1 MFSVYYHI
9 YVPSPSYCNQRA
21 KENFCM
27 TIACS
32 CTFDKNVTVTKVA
45 YFSNHVVEGTGS
57 MIQES
62 LLLYL
67 LGRVANIATAV
78 TVRPAAVV

>member
-1 MFSVYYHI
+1 
-9 YVPSPSYCNQRA
+9 
-21 KENFCM
+21 
-27 TIACS
+27 
-32 CTFDKNVTVTKVA
+32 
-45 YFSNHVVEGTGS
+45 VEGTGS